1 MTKAVALVVVLL
13 FAVSMAWAADK
24 EVQGKVKSW
33 DATGGMVTLEDGT
46 ALSVPDTVKE
56 RADLREG
63 ATVKASYEEKD
74 GKKVVS
80 KIEVTKP

>member
-1 MTKAVALVVVLL
+1 MKMLAVFVTLL
-13 FAVSMAWAADK
+13 LAASLAWAAGN

-33 DATGGMVTLEDGT
+33 DAATETVTLEDGT
-46 ALSVPDTVKE
+46 MLTVPSAVKE
-56 RADLREG
+56 RDQLKEG

-80 KIEVTKP
+80 KIDITP